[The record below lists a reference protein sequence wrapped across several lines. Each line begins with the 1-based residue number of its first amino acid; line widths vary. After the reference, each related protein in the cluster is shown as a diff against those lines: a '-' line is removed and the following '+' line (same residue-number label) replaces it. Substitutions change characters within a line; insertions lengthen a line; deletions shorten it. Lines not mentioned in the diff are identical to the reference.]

1 MAKLRRSALSIVE
14 KRWIYIYMDHWIS
27 IRPSFC
33 QCPIWC
39 DSGRSAARFMSGLV
53 TQLVLLAAQTVAA
66 VFGRMTLATVMGS
79 SWKLSLPLSL
89 FLSPVSWHVVALNR
103 QRNKVKGLTLNC
115 SWRRIHG
122 C

>member
-1 MAKLRRSALSIVE
+1 MD
-14 KRWIYIYMDHWIS
+14 IYIYGYHWIS

-33 QCPIWC
+33 QYPFWC

-89 FLSPVSWHVVALNR
+89 FLSPVFWHVVALNR
-103 QRNKVKGLTLNC
+103 QPNTVKGLTLNC